1 MSATMATLART
12 VLGALAV
19 TAALTTNP
27 PHAAAD
33 GSGSADAQ
41 PAITAPFTLVPA
53 PTPTVRGPVTAII
66 VLGYG
71 LLPDGGMRLELIDR
85 LHAGYVQ
92 ALLAPFSPIIVT
104 GGNACNGVTEA
115 RAMADWLIARGIPNA
130 RINLEP
136 EADTTAQN
144 AVRSATIMRAIGARD
159 AVVITSAD
167 HMDRAVGTFHDAG
180 VDVVGTVTPEQVPSG
195 LWRFGPLS

>member
-1 MSATMATLART
+1 MSATMVTLART
-12 VLGALAV
+12 VLGAFAV
-19 TAALTTNP
+19 TAALTNP
-27 PHAAAD
+27 PHAVAD
-33 GSGSADAQ
+33 GPGSAGAV
-41 PAITAPFTLVPA
+41 ASITAPFALVPV
-53 PTPTVRGPVTAII
+53 PTPTVRGPVTAIV

-71 LLPDGGMRLELIDR
+71 LLPDGGMRPELIDR
-85 LHAGYVQ
+85 LHAGYAQ

-104 GGNACNGVTEA
+104 GGNARNGVTEA
-115 RAMADWLIARGIPNA
+115 RAMADWLMARGIPPA

-144 AVRSATIMRAIGARD
+144 AVRSATIMRAIGAHD

-180 VDVVGTVTPEQVPSG
+180 VDVVGTVTPEQVPPA
-195 LWRFGPLS
+195 LWRFGPLP